1 MGFEIG
7 SSNPMGFGGF
17 RGTALKRKT
26 LSRSAE
32 TMAYFFLLLNR

>member
-17 RGTALKRKT
+17 RDTALRREM
-26 LSRSAE
+26 LSRTAE
-32 TMAYFFLLLNR
+32 TMAFFSLLLNR